1 MIWELRSMIS
11 KIQKFFDDVKKEMS
25 KVSWPTREELS
36 TSTLVVVV
44 VTFLFTVFIFV
55 ADLVFSTVLQYLY

>member
-1 MIWELRSMIS
+1 MIS